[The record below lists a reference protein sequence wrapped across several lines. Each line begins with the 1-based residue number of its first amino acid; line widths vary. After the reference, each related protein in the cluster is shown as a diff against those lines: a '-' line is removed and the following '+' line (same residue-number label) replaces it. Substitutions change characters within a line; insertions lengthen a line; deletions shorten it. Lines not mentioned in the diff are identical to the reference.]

1 MRPLQLLPALPSV
14 DPWASLSLRV
24 NKKLVS
30 LTSLLICPPLQPL
43 LSFHGENKNKRKK
56 VFGQIQILC
65 VFSPSSSAQ
74 HPSPLSHPTWSHI
87 SWKKT
92 QSWQRVLKNTRA
104 SCSLTS
110 DTGGGQMRRQDL
122 LTSKPQHRLPQLKGH
137 GVLVFHSVT
146 RIKHFDQKQCRG
158 GKG

>member
-14 DPWASLSLRV
+14 DPWASLSLRE

-43 LSFHGENKNKRKK
+43 LFFHGENKNKRKK

-65 VFSPSSSAQ
+65 VFIPFSSAQ

-87 SWKKT
+87 SWKKLSHGREYWRIPKPHAAWLQT
-92 QSWQRVLKNTRA
+92 LEVARCAGRISW
-104 SCSLTS
+104 
-110 DTGGGQMRRQDL
+110 RQNP
-122 LTSKPQHRLPQLKGH
+122 SIAFPNWKGH

-146 RIKHFDQKQCRG
+146 QIKHFDQKQCRG